1 MSCQLAIWISRLF
14 KQNESKY
21 NTLFPLKCFPSDG
34 RSAMIFLAEDQLV
47 LDVQLHLQVHKA
59 ADATGREWLWF
70 LLNIHTLF
78 SVLVIVVIAKLD
90 LLRFWSI
97 KSAEIRIQV
106 GSKQGVRRLGTAVR
120 SYLGTLR
127 WFSIPASVGFAYVC
141 YQQFWHIKE
150 REERKLKSGEL
161 EQPSQWQVALLKK
174 LPTRA
179 CSRAWGKFCDL
190 DLPLWLRKP
199 IIGTFSWYF
208 ACNIGEAVEEEI
220 SNYPSVGAF
229 FRRQLKPGART
240 ICQTS
245 SIVSP
250 ADGNILHF
258 GVIENEMIE
267 QVKGITYSMQTFL
280 GPNQQAASALKELD
294 SSNNK
299 RLYHCVIYLGPGD
312 YHSFHSPSEWDVKLR
327 RHFPGDLFSVH
338 PGIARIITGLFNH
351 NERVVLSGTWK
362 HGFFSFTAVGAYNVG
377 SIKLKFDKDLKT
389 NRAESYI
396 PGSFDEL
403 DYVNNN
409 GKKVSLTRGE
419 RMGAFHLGSTIV
431 LIFEAPRDF
440 KFHVQPGQKINYG
453 QPVGSSRQTSDLLVT
468 K

>member
-1 MSCQLAIWISRLF
+1 M
-14 KQNESKY
+14 
-21 NTLFPLKCFPSDG
+21 KCFPSNG

-106 GSKQGVRRLGTAVR
+106 GTKQGVRRLGTAVR

-161 EQPSQWQVALLKK
+161 EQPIQWQVALLKK

-312 YHSFHSPSEWDVKLR
+312 YHSFHSPSEWDVKSR

>member
-1 MSCQLAIWISRLF
+1 MQLHTEDAISFAGYRHLDIRHDSAWIMSCVLYAHSAICLF
-14 KQNESKY
+14 TIMAFASYGLVWPVKE
-21 NTLFPLKCFPSDG
+21 TDTMLLKTT
-34 RSAMIFLAEDQLV
+34 R
-47 LDVQLHLQVHKA
+47 K
-59 ADATGREWLWF
+59 
-70 LLNIHTLF
+70 
-78 SVLVIVVIAKLD
+78 
-90 LLRFWSI
+90 
-97 KSAEIRIQV
+97 
-106 GSKQGVRRLGTAVR
+106 GVRRLGTAVR

>member
-1 MSCQLAIWISRLF
+1 M
-14 KQNESKY
+14 
-21 NTLFPLKCFPSDG
+21 KCFPSNG

-106 GSKQGVRRLGTAVR
+106 GTKQGVRRLGTAVR

-312 YHSFHSPSEWDVKLR
+312 YHSFHSPSEWDVKSR

>member
-1 MSCQLAIWISRLF
+1 
-14 KQNESKY
+14 
-21 NTLFPLKCFPSDG
+21 
-34 RSAMIFLAEDQLV
+34 MIFLAEDQLV

-106 GSKQGVRRLGTAVR
+106 GTKQGVRRLGTAVR

-220 SNYPSVGAF
+220 INYPSVGAF

-280 GPNQQAASALKELD
+280 GPNQQAASALKKLD

-453 QPVGSSRQTSDLLVT
+453 QPVGSSRQPSDLLVT